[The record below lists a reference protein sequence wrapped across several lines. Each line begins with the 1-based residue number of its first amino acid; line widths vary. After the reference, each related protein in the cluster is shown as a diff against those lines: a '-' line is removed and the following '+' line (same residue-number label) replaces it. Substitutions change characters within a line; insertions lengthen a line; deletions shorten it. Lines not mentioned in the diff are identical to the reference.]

1 MAESNKLK
9 NTQLDILKDFTDE
22 EMAAITPTGF
32 TKEELICHMYKSGVP
47 VTVIMKKHKISSGRF
62 YEILN
67 RHHVPYGKR
76 KSSKAAKRLAQMS
89 AEEKQKLVYEY
100 ANTEAPM
107 DYLYKKYGI
116 NKYGLYSILDE
127 QNVPRRN
134 KTGLHSENRPSHNNA
149 NRKHNPGDDTTKLIE
164 AITAPPESP
173 IFEVE
178 PTKVVIAQPEMYP
191 VDKIDFRLEDGK
203 LFVDV
208 LVRPDVDVSQ
218 VYVNINLKEEK

>member
-1 MAESNKLK
+1 MAENSKLK

-67 RHHVPYGKR
+67 RHHIPYGKR

-134 KTGLHSENRPSHNNA
+134 KTGLHSENRPIHNNA
-149 NRKHNPGDDTTKLIE
+149 NRKHNPEDDTTKLLE
-164 AITAPPESP
+164 AITAPPEP
-173 IFEVE
+173 VKIQFAEPVRRVVGPVE
-178 PTKVVIAQPEMYP
+178 FRKEGDNLFINISVTEKQPL
-191 VDKIDFRLEDGK
+191 DKIY
-203 LFVDV
+203 
-208 LVRPDVDVSQ
+208 VS
-218 VYVNINLKEEK
+218 VSLNKEEK

>member
-1 MAESNKLK
+1 MTNSNKLK
-9 NTQLDILKDFTDE
+9 NTKIDILADFTDE
-22 EMAAITPTGF
+22 EVAAITPTGF
-32 TKEELICHMYKSGVP
+32 TKEEIICHMYKSGVP
-47 VTVIMKKHKISSGRF
+47 VTTIMKKHKISSGRF

-76 KSSKAAKRLAQMS
+76 KSSKAARRLAQMS

-134 KTGLHSENRPSHNNA
+134 KTGLHSENRPIHNNA
-149 NRKHNPGDDTTKLIE
+149 NRKRNPEDDTTKLIE
-164 AITAPPESP
+164 AVAAVPQPLV
-173 IFEVE
+173 FEVE
-178 PTKVVIAQPEMYP
+178 PTRVTISEVESYP

-208 LVRPDVDVSQ
+208 LVRQGADVSQ
-218 VYVNINLKEEK
+218 VYVNINLGEEK

>member
-1 MAESNKLK
+1 MAENSKLK

-107 DYLYKKYGI
+107 DYLYNKYGI

-134 KTGLHSENRPSHNNA
+134 KTGLHSENRPIHNNA
-149 NRKHNPGDDTTKLIE
+149 NRKHNPDDDTTKLIE
-164 AITAPPESP
+164 SLAFPSEPVKLKFAEPPRRIVGPVSFRKEGDNLF
-173 IFEVE
+173 IDIKVFENH
-178 PTKVVIAQPEMYP
+178 PL
-191 VDKIDFRLEDGK
+191 DKI
-203 LFVDV
+203 
-208 LVRPDVDVSQ
+208 
-218 VYVNINLKEEK
+218 YVNVSLADQKEEK